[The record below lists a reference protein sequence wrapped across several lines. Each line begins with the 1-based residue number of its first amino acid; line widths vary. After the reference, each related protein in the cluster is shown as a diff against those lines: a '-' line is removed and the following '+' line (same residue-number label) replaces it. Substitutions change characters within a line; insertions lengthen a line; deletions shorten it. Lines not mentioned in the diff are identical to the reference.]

1 MTDTITN
8 TLKDLRLHSVDGV
21 TKAIELLLGN
31 PGKTKGDKPSP
42 ALLGVFEAVIEQV
55 EQHGG
60 FDAGID
66 RAMLKAR
73 EALGIP
79 RKEQPK
85 QEAQTNDAP
94 TA

>member
-8 TLKDLRLHSVDGV
+8 ALKDMRLSSVEGV

-31 PGKTKGDKPSP
+31 PGKAKGDKPSG
-42 ALLGVFEAVIEQV
+42 AMLGVFEAVIEQV

-79 RKEQPK
+79 RNEQPK
-85 QEAQTNDAP
+85 PEAQSNAP
-94 TA
+94 TP